1 MSVIVKINSEGV
13 IKAILLDIPAK
24 KLSLEF
30 ASPKNQSS
38 DKVKSISVQSHKH
51 KNNPLLGQFCNY
63 EHDDT
68 LFDDLFDANDLPEP
82 VVSEPVVSEPE
93 PKIHDNVKYI
103 ESYLHVSLSSI
114 KLRFESD
121 DDSRCISLDLPS
133 AENIR
138 TEIPELLPLI
148 GKHITRLVPS
158 IDLKRDMCQ
167 PTDAAVPVSEL
178 RVSPDFFP
186 SLMQKRRCQIRV
198 V

>member
-1 MSVIVKINSEGV
+1 MSVILKINSEGV
-13 IKAILLDIPAK
+13 IKAILLDLPAK

-30 ASPKNQSS
+30 ASPKTQSN

-68 LFDDLFDANDLPEP
+68 LFDDLFDKSDYPEP
-82 VVSEPVVSEPE
+82 VVSEPVVSEE

-103 ESYLHVSLSSI
+103 ERYLHVSLHSI
-114 KLRFESD
+114 KLRFASD

-138 TEIPELLPLI
+138 TEITELLPLI

-167 PTDAAVPVSEL
+167 PTDAVPVSEL
-178 RVSPDFFP
+178 LVSPDFFP
-186 SLMQKRRCQIRV
+186 SLAQKRRCQIRV

>member
-1 MSVIVKINSEGV
+1 MSVIVKINQEGV
-13 IKAILLDIPAK
+13 IKAILLDLPAK

-30 ASPKNQSS
+30 GTPNSTQSS
-38 DKVKSISVQSHKH
+38 DKVKSISVESHEH

-68 LFDDLFDANDLPEP
+68 LFDDLFDSNDYPEP
-82 VVSEPVVSEPE
+82 VVSETAASQPE
-93 PKIHDNVKYI
+93 PIVHDNVKYI

-114 KLRFESD
+114 KLRFASD
-121 DDSRCISLDLPS
+121 DDSRCINLDLPR

-167 PTDAAVPVSEL
+167 PTDAVPVSEL
-178 RVSPDFFP
+178 LVSPDFFP
-186 SLMQKRRCQIRV
+186 SLTQKRRCQIRV